1 MQRCQKCGRTYP
13 DDKQKFCTFDGGRLE
28 IASEGAPTVIDLNK
42 TVQANLPPPGQG
54 VTAPI
59 TPPVAPPVPDLNKTI
74 AGDAPVKTSEFQ
86 SQGTGPMQG
95 PTSSP
100 LQPPVSAP
108 LPPPQGSTTQTPSAP
123 LAPPQ
128 AAIAQPAKKSSKLPW
143 IIGGLA
149 ALLLL
154 GLGAGG
160 VLLWFLT
167 AKSEKP
173 SGGTTI
179 NTNVGDKANNNASA
193 NANGSAT
200 TPTNT
205 STATGEPPPNST
217 QFVNSR
223 QNLNG
228 LLAQHYTEFSFY
240 YPRAWAL
247 NPQARGEGSS
257 NFVKVER
264 LMPPN
269 FTQEEF
275 AVSYYDSNGTLE
287 ADRDVFPV
295 LVEKLNAK
303 FSAGYPEYRKISEGE
318 TKVNGIE
325 GYEFRYQGM
334 SRGTEKGDIN
344 LWGRVIFLPP
354 GVEGEKNGVTLLIF
368 TTSIA
373 PELKSID
380 DVGVR
385 GELPVILNSFKLGR

>member
-28 IASEGAPTVIDLNK
+28 LSADSAPTIVDLNR
-42 TVQANLPPPGQG
+42 TMQSNLPPGPGS
-54 VTAPI
+54 TAPI
-59 TPPVAPPVPDLNKTI
+59 VAPVPDLNKTI
-74 AGDAPVKTSEFQ
+74 AGDPPAATTSEFQ
-86 SQGTGPMQG
+86 SQVTGPTHG
-95 PTSSP
+95 IPSSP
-100 LQPPVSAP
+100 LEPPAP
-108 LPPPQGSTTQTPSAP
+108 APPPAQTPAVQTPSAP
-123 LAPPQ
+123 LAPPPV
-128 AAIAQPAKKSSKLPW
+128 AQPAKKSSKLPW
-143 IIGGLA
+143 ILGGLA
-149 ALLLL
+149 ALLLI

-167 AKSEKP
+167 SRPAKP
-173 SGGTTI
+173 SGGDSGGGTTI
-179 NTNVGDKANNNASA
+179 NSNVGANNNTSASA
-193 NANGSAT
+193 NDNAT
-200 TPTNT
+200 TANANT
-205 STATGEPPPNST
+205 STTAPPPNST

-223 QNLNG
+223 QNLNS
-228 LLAQHYTEFSFY
+228 LLAQHYTDFSFY
-240 YPRAWAL
+240 YPRAWTL
-247 NPQARGEGSS
+247 NSQARAEGSS

-275 AVSYYDSNGTLE
+275 AVSYYDSKGTLE
-287 ADRDVFPV
+287 ADRAIFPV
-295 LVEKLNAK
+295 LIEKLNAK

-318 TKVNGIE
+318 IKVNGID
-325 GYEFRYQGM
+325 GYEFRYEGM

-354 GVEGEKNGVTLLIF
+354 GIEGEKNGVTLLIF

>member
-1 MQRCQKCGRTYP
+1 MQRCQKCGRTYQ

-28 IASEGAPTVIDLNK
+28 MASDGAPTVIDLNK

-59 TPPVAPPVPDLNKTI
+59 TPPVPDPNKTL
-74 AGDAPVKTSEFQ
+74 AGDRPATTTAEFQ
-86 SQGTGPMQG
+86 SHVTG

-100 LQPPVSAP
+100 LQPPISTP
-108 LPPPQGSTTQTPSAP
+108 LPSPPQSMPSAP
-123 LAPPQ
+123 LAQP
-128 AAIAQPAKKSSKLPW
+128 AAQPAKKSSKLPL
-143 IIGGLA
+143 ILGGVA
-149 ALLLL
+149 VLLLL
-154 GLGAGG
+154 GIGAGG
-160 VLLWFLT
+160 FLLWFLIS
-167 AKSEKP
+167 KSEKP
-173 SGGTTI
+173 SGVTTI
-179 NTNVGDKANNNASA
+179 NAGDKANANTSA
-193 NANGSAT
+193 NANDNA
-200 TPTNT
+200 
-205 STATGEPPPNST
+205 STANANAASSPATVPPNSA

-223 QNLNG
+223 QNLNS
-228 LLAQHYTEFSFY
+228 LLAQHYKEFSFY
-240 YPRAWAL
+240 YPRAWTI
-247 NPQARGEGSS
+247 NSQAGTEGST

-275 AVSYYDSNGTLE
+275 AVSYYDSKGTLE

-295 LVEKLNAK
+295 LIEKLNAK

-318 TKVNGIE
+318 TKINGID
-325 GYEFRYQGM
+325 GYEFRYEGM
-334 SRGTEKGDIN
+334 SRGTAKGDIN

-354 GVEGEKNGVTLLIF
+354 GVEGDKNGVTLLIF

-385 GELPVILNSFKLGR
+385 GELPVILNSFKLGQ

>member
-28 IASEGAPTVIDLNK
+28 IASDSAPTILDLNR
-42 TVQANLPPPGQG
+42 TVQANLPAPEQG
-54 VTAPI
+54 TTAPI
-59 TPPVAPPVPDLNKTI
+59 TAPVPDLNKTI
-74 AGDAPVKTSEFQ
+74 AGDQSATTSEFR
-86 SQGTGPMQG
+86 SYDTGPTQT
-95 PTSSP
+95 PTSSS

-108 LPPPQGSTTQTPSAP
+108 LPPAQTPTTQAPSAP
-123 LAPPQ
+123 LAPPL
-128 AAIAQPAKKSSKLPW
+128 AQPSKKSSKLPW
-143 IIGGLA
+143 ILGGMA

-167 AKSEKP
+167 SKSVKP
-173 SGGTTI
+173 GSGGGGTTI
-179 NTNVGDKANNNASA
+179 NSNAGDSANSNTSA
-193 NANGSAT
+193 NANDHAT
-200 TPTNT
+200 TANANT
-205 STATGEPPPNST
+205 STAAPPPNST

-223 QNLNG
+223 QNLNS
-228 LLAQHYTEFSFY
+228 LLAQHYTDFSFY
-240 YPRAWAL
+240 YPRAWTL
-247 NPQARGEGSS
+247 NTQARAEGSS

-275 AVSYYDSNGTLE
+275 AVSYYESKGTLE
-287 ADRDVFPV
+287 ADRAVFPV

-303 FSAGYPEYRKISEGE
+303 FSAGYPEYRKVSEGE
-318 TKVNGIE
+318 TKVNGID

-354 GVEGEKNGVTLLIF
+354 GVEGDHNGVTLLIF

-385 GELPVILNSFKLGR
+385 GELPVILNSFKLRP

>member
-28 IASEGAPTVIDLNK
+28 IDSDGAPTVL
-42 TVQANLPPPGQG
+42 
-54 VTAPI
+54 
-59 TPPVAPPVPDLNKTI
+59 DLNKTI
-74 AGDAPVKTSEFQ
+74 QANLPAPQQGTTAPITAPVPDLSKTVAGDQSATTSEFK
-86 SQGTGPMQG
+86 SYDTGPTQT
-95 PTSSP
+95 PTSSS

-108 LPPPQGSTTQTPSAP
+108 LPPAQTPSAP
-123 LAPPQ
+123 LATPV
-128 AAIAQPAKKSSKLPW
+128 AQTSKKSSKLPW
-143 IIGGLA
+143 IIGGMA

-160 VLLWFLT
+160 VMLWFLT
-167 AKSEKP
+167 SKSVKP
-173 SGGTTI
+173 SGGGTTI
-179 NTNVGDKANNNASA
+179 NSNAGESANNNTSNNANDNATTA
-193 NANGSAT
+193 NA
-200 TPTNT
+200 NT
-205 STATGEPPPNST
+205 STAAPPNST

-223 QNLNG
+223 QNLNS
-228 LLAQHYTEFSFY
+228 LLGQHYTDFSFY
-240 YPRAWAL
+240 YPRAWTL
-247 NPQARGEGSS
+247 NTQARAEGSS

-275 AVSYYDSNGTLE
+275 AVSYYDSKGTLE
-287 ADRDVFPV
+287 ADRAVFPV

-303 FSAGYPEYRKISEGE
+303 FSAGYPEYRKVSEGE
-318 TKVNGIE
+318 TKVNGID

-334 SRGTEKGDIN
+334 SRGTEKGDIS

-354 GVEGEKNGVTLLIF
+354 GVEGNNNGVTLLIF